1 MISLYIYITI
11 KLREIIKFNFFNILN
26 SSLIN
31 KIEKEDLTKSNQLDF
46 LTETN
51 YSKIV
56 EYSIL
61 MS

>member
-46 LTETN
+46 LTRD
-51 YSKIV
+51 
-56 EYSIL
+56 
-61 MS
+61 